1 MISVDIATPADAAAL
16 AEMLNELDL
25 LEGNPGGRFSQEV
38 VLRDGFGADP
48 AFFAL
53 LARHAGRC
61 VGYLLWYPA
70 YDTDLMARKMWVSDI
85 YVRSDA
91 RGLKC
96 GVALMKAAA
105 QEAVDRGYQSLELP
119 VRHENDAARAFY
131 KHLGGKDKKST
142 VYRWNEDGLVKILQ

>member
-105 QEAVDRGYQSLELP
+105 QEAVDRGYQSLDEARHAGVAVGRDLVNTLLPQSDELSP
-119 VRHENDAARAFY
+119 TRMDRCV
-131 KHLGGKDKKST
+131 
-142 VYRWNEDGLVKILQ
+142 